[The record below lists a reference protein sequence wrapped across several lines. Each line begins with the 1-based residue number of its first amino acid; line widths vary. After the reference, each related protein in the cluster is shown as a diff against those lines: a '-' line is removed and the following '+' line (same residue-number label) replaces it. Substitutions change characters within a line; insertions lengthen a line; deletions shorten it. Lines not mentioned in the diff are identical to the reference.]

1 MSVTFPNGLPPTTYN
16 SFKYNYPEIFVN
28 SVESNYNVND
38 IIHVHPTQLYETI
51 VYFFIFLYLLYA
63 RSKKI
68 YNGQIMYEYLFLAGI
83 SRFVIEFYRINP
95 KYIFS
100 LSGAQCISMIMIIV
114 STILMYTNYFKKNKH
129 I

>member
-1 MSVTFPNGLPPTTYN
+1 
-16 SFKYNYPEIFVN
+16 
-28 SVESNYNVND
+28 
-38 IIHVHPTQLYETI
+38 
-51 VYFFIFLYLLYA
+51 
-63 RSKKI
+63 
-68 YNGQIMYEYLFLAGI
+68 MYEYLFLAGI

-114 STILMYTNYFKKNKH
+114 STILMYTNYLKKNKH